1 MNTQP
6 LNRVMY
12 LEGKRFALGVAQDAG
27 ASIRNPKVALKIV
40 GDLARNAAAQPYSYA
55 EGIKEVI
62 KLLEV
67 ET

>member
-12 LEGKRFALGVAQDAG
+12 LEGKRFALDVAQAAG

-40 GDLARNAAAQPYSYA
+40 GDLTRNAAAQPYSYA

-62 KLLEV
+62 QLLEV
-67 ET
+67 KS